1 MAAMTGNSLFVDP
14 RSIDDFRTYLQARL
28 DESFSA
34 RLALTT
40 APAADLPALGRFD
53 DAARTAARLDALRR
67 EYVARL
73 DRLIGALTAAETAA
87 MTIAQRYRTADDLAG
102 ADPAE
107 IRDAVRPVKDALDPG
122 TPDHA

>member
-1 MAAMTGNSLFVDP
+1 MAAMAGNSLFVDP
-14 RSIDDFRTYLQARL
+14 HSIDDFRTYLQARL

-40 APAADLPALGRFD
+40 APAAELPALGRFD

-73 DRLIGALTAAETAA
+73 DRLISALTAAETAA
-87 MTIAQRYRTADDLAG
+87 MMIAQRYRTADDLAA

-107 IRDAVRPVKDALDPG
+107 IRAAVRPVNDALEAG
-122 TPDHA
+122 MASHA

>member
-1 MAAMTGNSLFVDP
+1 MGALAGNSLFVDP
-14 RSIDDFRTYLQARL
+14 HSIDDFRTAVQSRL

-53 DAARTAARLDALRR
+53 DATRTANRLDALRR

-73 DRLIGALTAAETAA
+73 DRLIAALTAAETATV
-87 MTIAQRYRTADDLAG
+87 TIAQRYRTADDLAA
-102 ADPAE
+102 ADPVA
-107 IRDAVRPVKDALDPG
+107 IALDPG
-122 TPDHA
+122 AARRA

>member
-1 MAAMTGNSLFVDP
+1 MAAMAGNSLFVDP
-14 RSIDDFRTYLQARL
+14 YSIDDFRTYLQARL
-28 DESFSA
+28 DESYAA

-53 DAARTAARLDALRR
+53 DAARTAARLDRLRR

-87 MTIAQRYRTADDLAG
+87 LTIAQRYRTADDPG
-102 ADPAE
+102 AAD
-107 IRDAVRPVKDALDPG
+107 DA
-122 TPDHA
+122 